1 MPTSPFNQGPNINN
15 AIELKL
21 LIINAI
27 RSKLLIINAIIPM
40 LLFNNWNALHIDGKT
55 YSDLCWGHIPYSQ
68 PNVDRFV
75 FCNSLALQ
83 QIELIKL

>member
-27 RSKLLIINAIIPM
+27 RPKLLIINAIIPM
-40 LLFNNWNALHIDGKT
+40 LLTIVMHCMLMAKHTLICVGGISHTANPMLIV
-55 YSDLCWGHIPYSQ
+55 LC
-68 PNVDRFV
+68 FV
-75 FCNSLALQ
+75 IL
-83 QIELIKL
+83 